1 MILAAIATALA
12 FGNVV
17 LATVKGQTTRRER
30 KVTSAAEK
38 MFKAASDQAAE
49 KWQEAYGSLAEKG
62 DENKDQI
69 ARRERA
75 ATKQQE
81 DYDASRKQ
89 NDVNLGV
96 KQTNAKLEKVE
107 GRGEEVNNKM
117 FPNGISGFFQEEA
130 KTNPGVADALKE
142 IEEHAAEL
150 RQRQEEEEKEKA
162 SLTSQQMRQALYQNV
177 RTTKMFCEKYDSLEQ
192 QALDWQERGLRYRAE
207 RDEARTENEQLKQ
220 QLNRYRTEQD
230 EARTE
235 DKNRKIAALERQLAS
250 SSTS

>member
-81 DYDASRKQ
+81 AYDASRKQ
-89 NDVNLGV
+89 NDANLGV

-142 IEEHAAEL
+142 IEEHAAEM
-150 RQRQEEEEKEKA
+150 RQRQEEKEKEKA
-162 SLTSQQMRQALYQNV
+162 SLTSQQMRQALYQNA
-177 RTTKMFCEKYDSLEQ
+177 RMFCEKYDSLEQ
-192 QALDWQERGLRYRAE
+192 QALEWQERGLRYRAE

-220 QLNRYRTEQD
+220 QLNRRYRTEQD

-235 DKNRKIAALERQLAS
+235 LAKLKLAKERQLAS

>member
-12 FGNVV
+12 VVGNVV

-30 KVTSAAEK
+30 KVTSAAMK
-38 MFKAASDQAAE
+38 IFMAASDRQLE
-49 KWQEAYGSLAEKG
+49 KLQEAYGSLA
-62 DENKDQI
+62 
-69 ARRERA
+69 
-75 ATKQQE
+75 
-81 DYDASRKQ
+81 KQ
-89 NDVNLGV
+89 NDANLGV

-107 GRGEEVNNKM
+107 GQGEEVNNKM

-142 IEEHAAEL
+142 IEEHAAEM
-150 RQRQEEEEKEKA
+150 RQRQEEKEKEKA

-192 QALDWQERGLRYRAE
+192 QALEWQERGLRYRAE